1 MVGAPHGG
9 AKTIGGKDAF
19 EIVFDFWG
27 RVESAHQVAAAD
39 AADAGGAPDDDG
51 TGSGTFVL
59 VALALLLLAGALAV
73 VSNRCR
79 QKAQK
84 GPDDS
89 IYTGQGGGAAG
100 APAPP

>member
-27 RVESAHQVAAAD
+27 RVESAHQ

-59 VALALLLLAGALAV
+59 VALALLLLAGALAAA
-73 VSNRCR
+73 SRRCR
-79 QKAQK
+79 QKAHK
-84 GPDDS
+84 GPGDS
-89 IYTGQGGGAAG
+89 IYAGQGAGVAG

>member
-27 RVESAHQVAAAD
+27 RVESAHQAA

>member
-27 RVESAHQVAAAD
+27 RVESAHQA